1 MIYFPEEPSTGQV
14 YVGTN
19 GVSYTW
25 MGDRWSGTNALETG
39 RADFFIECGDSAFEY
54 NEQRDSELDGGN
66 SVREPSIEVNIR
78 TVINQSSGN
87 HYITYELINVTGEP
101 INEQGI
107 IVSEPGHCT
116 YDEVGEYCDGAGT
129 QYGIRSALRTNSTYY
144 DIDCSD
150 PIVSSG
156 IVDGVYSQAFPYQT
170 FSDRIVEVRAYVIY
184 GQGEKI
190 YSATRTIFIDYVPCF
205 AAGTQI
211 TLADGSKK
219 AIEAI
224 TYTDDLLVW
233 DFDQGKQSSAKPA
246 WIKRPQSI
254 PDYNHA
260 RFADGTEL
268 KTLQVVKGHRVF
280 CADTSQFEFV
290 GLLPVGSTVVKD
302 GTTTTLTSVEHVRGM
317 ITYHNII
324 TEHHMNLYAN
334 DVLTSTG
341 FNNLYPIKDMKFTKE
356 TREPRAYK
364 GIAEYWI
371 SGLRLAENT
380 TTDVADMT
388 RHLNMLDSLKL
399 GK

>member
-39 RADFFIECGDSAFEY
+39 RADFFVEGGDSAFEY
-54 NEQRDSELDGGN
+54 NEQRDAELDGGN
-66 SVREPSIEVNIR
+66 SVREPSIEVNIQ
-78 TVINQSSGN
+78 VVMNQQYGN

-101 INEQGI
+101 IGEQGI
-107 IVSEPGHCT
+107 IVSQPGHCT
-116 YDEVGEYCDGAGT
+116 YDEVGEYCDAST
-129 QYGIRSALRTNSTYY
+129 QYGIRSARRTNSNYY
-144 DIDCSD
+144 NIDCID
-150 PIVSSG
+150 PIVTSD
-156 IVDGVYSQAFPYQT
+156 IVDGVYSQAIPYQS
-170 FSDRIVEVRAYVIY
+170 FSNQTVEVRAYVIY

-190 YSATRTIFIDYVPCF
+190 YSAIRTIFIDYVPCF

-211 TLADGSKK
+211 TLANGSKK
-219 AIEAI
+219 AIESI
-224 TYTDDLLVW
+224 TYADDLLVW

-246 WIKRPQSI
+246 WIKQPQAI

-280 CADTSQFEFV
+280 CADTNQFEFV
-290 GLLPVGSTVVKD
+290 GLLPVGSTVVKES
-302 GTTTTLTSVEHVRGM
+302 GTTTLASVEHVHGM
-317 ITYHNII
+317 INYHNII

-341 FNNLYPIKDMKFTKE
+341 FNNLYTIKDMKFEKE
-356 TREPRAYK
+356 TREPRTYK